1 MDTILTIKEALD
13 KSADYLKKKGSLSPR
28 LDAEILLSFIL
39 KLTRLQLYL
48 QFDKPLSED
57 EIARY
62 RELLKRRGEHEPVAY
77 ITGEKEFMSLPFYVN
92 RGVLIPRPDTEV
104 LVEQAIKR
112 ILEWI
117 STRENAMPRIFEVG
131 TGSGAI
137 GICLLRRFPDL
148 RITAGDIS
156 GEALETARKN
166 AERHGVEGRLDLAQ
180 GDLFCGLEGPFDFI
194 ISNPPYIAEKD
205 KNALSPDILLH
216 EPAQALF
223 AGPEGLDV
231 LIRIIREGKKII
243 SPLGWILV
251 EIGKDQYIKL
261 LQIIREPEK
270 FQSVQVV
277 EDYAGLVRVLCMMK

>member
-1 MDTILTIKEALD
+1 MDTFLTIKEALD
-13 KSADYLKKKGSLSPR
+13 RSTDYLKKKGSLSPR
-28 LDAEILLSFIL
+28 LDAEVLLSFIL
-39 KLTRLQLYL
+39 KLARLQLYL
-48 QFDKPLSED
+48 QFDRPLSGD
-57 EIARY
+57 ETARY

-104 LVEQAIKR
+104 IVEQAIRR
-112 ILEWI
+112 IHEWKNAH
-117 STRENAMPRIFEVG
+117 ENAVPRVFEVG

-137 GICLLRRFPDL
+137 GICLLKHFPDL
-148 RITAGDIS
+148 NITAGDIS

-166 AERHGVEGRLDLAQ
+166 AERHGVEDRLTLLK

-205 KNALSPDILLH
+205 KNALSPDILLY
-216 EPAQALF
+216 EPAGALF
-223 AGPEGLDV
+223 AGPDGLDV
-231 LIRIIREGKKII
+231 LVRIILEGVKII
-243 SPLGWILV
+243 SHFGWILV
-251 EIGKDQYIKL
+251 EIGKGQYIKL
-261 LQIIREPEK
+261 DQIVREPEK

>member
-1 MDTILTIKEALD
+1 MENTLTIKEALD
-13 KSADYLKKKGSLSPR
+13 KSADYLRKKGSSSAR
-28 LDAEILLSFIL
+28 LDAEVLLSFIL
-39 KLTRLQLYL
+39 KLARLQLYL
-48 QFDKPLSED
+48 QFDRPLSEE
-57 EIARY
+57 EITRY

-77 ITGEKEFMSLPFYVN
+77 ITGEKEFMSLPFFVN
-92 RGVLIPRPDTEV
+92 RSVLIPRPDTEV
-104 LVEQAIKR
+104 LVEQSIKR
-112 ILEWI
+112 IREWI
-117 STRENAMPRIFEVG
+117 DAHSGAMPCVFELG

-137 GICLLRRFPDL
+137 SICLLLRFPEL
-148 RITAGDIS
+148 RILAGDIS
-156 GEALETARKN
+156 REALETARRN
-166 AERHGVEGRLDLAQ
+166 AERHGVESRLTLME

-205 KNALSPDILLH
+205 KNALSPDIILH
-216 EPAQALF
+216 EPHKALF

-243 SPLGWILV
+243 SHPGWILV

-261 LQIIREPEK
+261 LQIVGEPEK